1 MRTEGCALRWPAY
14 FILTAVTVLTFWPC
28 LFAGFLNYDD
38 PQTFFNNPLVFSQ
51 DRNILWQVFS
61 QVERDDFWTYTPL
74 TICSFVLEQKLFG
87 VVSFVSHLINLLL
100 HIACSW
106 LVLVLALRM
115 GLSRTAAFLA
125 ALLFA
130 VHPMRVES
138 VAWVTERKDVLFG
151 FFYLG
156 ALIVYWDY
164 VTTRRRWTYTI
175 ALLGAVASMLA
186 KPMALSL
193 PFVLFLLDERAG
205 RRWTPAAFWDKVPF
219 VLALWPIAA
228 ITFQMDRHFL
238 VLNWPD
244 SLGLFLWS
252 ATFYIGKFFWPVD
265 VSVFYPTPALA
276 AQFAQGAAWL
286 ALVGGMTWALRRDGW
301 WRFAIL
307 FYVVTMCIFWRTD
320 LSYGIWG
327 QVHDR
332 FMYIPGL
339 GFTFFLGICFDRW
352 QAGRNFKA
360 WGRAAWLGAGLI
372 IAGLSAVTFNQCFV
386 WQNPWT
392 YWREVLERAPDNHV
406 ALLNRAQYLI
416 KGGARKDYGWP
427 EHLSLHIAKG
437 DLERAVKV
445 APRSGDVWHSLG
457 IVLTLLDDAGAE
469 EVLSRALRLSSRKA
483 DVYNTLGNL
492 HLRKKDWQKALWNYD
507 QALELRP
514 SYPEVMRNRSLLLRR
529 MREDPLRSVD

>member
-1 MRTEGCALRWPAY
+1 MNTQGRSIHWPAY

-38 PQTFFNNPLVFSQ
+38 PVIFFSNPVVFSQ

-61 QVERDDFWTYTPL
+61 QVERDTVLTYVPVTVA
-74 TICSFVLEQKLFG
+74 SFVLEQKLFG

-307 FYVVTMCIFWRTD
+307 FYVVTMFFLWRVD
-320 LSYGIWG
+320 RYPELWG

-386 WQNPWT
+386 WQNPWS
-392 YWREVLERAPDNHV
+392 YWGEVLRQSPNNV
-406 ALLNRAQYLI
+406 TGLINRAKYLLDDR
-416 KGGARKDYGWP
+416 AHATVGWP
-427 EHLSLHIAKG
+427 GPVRYQIARR
-437 DLERAVKV
+437 DIERAVRV
-445 APRSGDVWHSLG
+445 APQEPAAWEYWGLALLKLGEYEEADVVLKKAVRLSKRKAPVYVNWGNAYFLRGDWRSA
-457 IVLTLLDDAGAE
+457 LDRYNA
-469 EVLSRALRLSSRKA
+469 ALRI
-483 DVYNTLGNL
+483 
-492 HLRKKDWQKALWNYD
+492 
-507 QALELRP
+507 EP
-514 SYPEVMRNRSLLLRR
+514 SNQHAMVNRSRLFRW
-529 MREDPLRSVD
+529 MRENLPDQE